1 MSSMLEQAVIDAQAL
16 KEVAMKNAEA
26 AVVEKYS
33 DEIKEAVEQLLEQDE
48 TEQVAI
54 NEADEAL
61 IDEMPGAWSDGEEL
75 CGCPDE
81 EEVVTVNLDDLLAS
95 SGAADETHEEA
106 AEDILGDEG
115 DNELNL
121 EEGQASDSEIQS
133 DQLELDEDM
142 LAEIIEGLKVDIK
155 PVKGGWAGTPQSKM
169 ELAAEE
175 LLAHE
180 QDDEVKEENE
190 TLRKAVKDL
199 QESNTSL
206 QTNLEENQAKIAK
219 FEESVEYLTSTLQES
234 NVTNAKL
241 LYTNKVLTNNSLN
254 ERQKT
259 KLAESLSKAETVEE
273 AKVIYDT
280 LQGAVGGKSNKPSV
294 ESLSEAVNKTSSTM
308 LLSRNRGQES
318 NKQDSNATSRW
329 KILAGIE

>member
-1 MSSMLEQAVIDAQAL
+1 MSSMLEQAVIDAEAL
-16 KEVAMKNAEA
+16 KEVAMKNAES
-26 AVVEKYS
+26 AVIEKYS

-48 TEQVAI
+48 PEEAVI
-54 NEADEAL
+54 NEAEEAL

-75 CGCPDE
+75 CGCPDDD
-81 EEVVTVNLDDLLAS
+81 EVVTVNLDDLLGNGGDA
-95 SGAADETHEEA
+95 GETHEQA
-106 AEDILGDEG
+106 AEDIVGAEG
-115 DNELNL
+115 ENELNL
-121 EEGQASDSEIQS
+121 EESVNQEPELD
-133 DQLELDEDM
+133 LDEDM
-142 LAEIIEGLKVDIK
+142 LAEIIEGLTVDIK
-155 PVKGGWAGTPQSKM
+155 PVKGGWAGTPQSKV
-169 ELAAEE
+169 ELNAEQ
-175 LLAHE
+175 LLARE

-206 QTNLEENQAKIAK
+206 QNTLEENQEKIAK

-259 KLAESLSKAETVEE
+259 QLAESLSKAETVEE

-280 LQGAVGGKSNKPSV
+280 LQGAVGGRSRKPSA

-308 LLSRNRGQES
+308 LLSRSREQNS
-318 NKQDSNATSRW
+318 NKQDGNATSRW